1 MEARSQSGCKLG
13 GEEAHAVLKT
23 AQFETSV
30 SHCGLNGHRPLITLP
45 GVESITPLIFMS
57 DLLNTQEVKESLK
70 RVPEWDHEKKH
81 IERTFEFDDFSEA
94 IDFVNSV
101 AEIAEEDDH
110 HPDLDIRF
118 NKVRVL
124 LSTRSEG
131 GVTELDFDLAEKIDT
146 LVEG

>member
-1 MEARSQSGCKLG
+1 
-13 GEEAHAVLKT
+13 
-23 AQFETSV
+23 
-30 SHCGLNGHRPLITLP
+30 
-45 GVESITPLIFMS
+45 MS
-57 DLLNTQEVKESLK
+57 DLLNTQEIKESLK
-70 RVPEWDHEKKH
+70 RVPEWDQEKKH
-81 IERTFEFDDFSEA
+81 LERTFEFDDFSEA

-101 AEIAEEDDH
+101 AEIAEEDNH